1 MSSEPLPNIHPGDVL
16 LNEFLKPMGVSQNK
30 LARAMEVSPRRVNEI
45 VNGKRSITANSALRL
60 AKHWE
65 LLKNFGWAYRM
76 IMILRSLI
84 LNLSRQF
91 HIYPLLQLDVTLY
104 H

>member
-60 AKHWE
+60 AKTLGTAEKFWMGLQNDYDLEESYLESKQAISH
-65 LLKNFGWAYRM
+65 L
-76 IMILRSLI
+76 SLI
-84 LNLSRQF
+84 AA
-91 HIYPLLQLDVTLY
+91 
-104 H
+104 

>member
-60 AKHWE
+60 AKTLGTSEKFWMGLQNDYDLEESYLESKQAISH
-65 LLKNFGWAYRM
+65 L
-76 IMILRSLI
+76 SLI
-84 LNLSRQF
+84 AA
-91 HIYPLLQLDVTLY
+91 
-104 H
+104 